1 MRVLAWCFA
10 TSLLVGFLGCARQ
23 SYFSAG
29 PYFWVEESVMYAEA
43 EGDGADYESAELL
56 ATTHAVSKISEQIK
70 ASADVIIV
78 RPDFRVHVLQIVQRE
93 PFYRVKVC
101 AVILAP

>member
-10 TSLLVGFLGCARQ
+10 TSLLVGFLGCARH

-29 PYFWVEESVMYAEA
+29 PYFWVEESVIHAEA

-56 ATTHAVSKISEQIK
+56 AGMNAVSKISEQTK
-70 ASADVIIV
+70 TSPDAVIA
-78 RPDFRVHVLQIVQRE
+78 RPDFRVYVLQVVQRE
-93 PFYRVKVC
+93 PFYRVKVS